1 LKNLEDGSIKI
12 SLFRLIYTN
21 QDIFLELLKNFEG
34 QFSPKLYD
42 KNGDIKSKMKKVLS
56 YRLHEV
62 NNFIEFYELVRE
74 FYQKYLTESNMSKK
88 LSYFL
93 ILKILSLI

>member
-1 LKNLEDGSIKI
+1 MKNLEDGSIKI
-12 SLFRLIYTN
+12 SLLRLIHTN

-34 QFSPKLYD
+34 QFSSKLYD
-42 KNGDIKSKMKKVLS
+42 SKMKKVLL

-62 NNFIEFYELVRE
+62 NNFIEFYKLVKE

-88 LSYFL
+88 LSYLFN
-93 ILKILSLI
+93 LKIFISYLN

>member
-1 LKNLEDGSIKI
+1 MKNLEDGSIKI
-12 SLFRLIYTN
+12 SLFRLINTN

-34 QFSPKLYD
+34 QFSSKLYN
-42 KNGDIKSKMKKVLS
+42 KNFDIKSKMKKVLS

-62 NNFIEFYELVRE
+62 NNFIEFYKLVRE
-74 FYQKYLTESNMSKK
+74 FYQKYLTESNMSMK

>member
-12 SLFRLIYTN
+12 SLLRLIHTN
-21 QDIFLELLKNFEG
+21 QEIFLELLKNFEG
-34 QFSPKLYD
+34 QFSFKLYD
-42 KNGDIKSKMKKVLS
+42 KNVDINLLMKKVLS
-56 YRLHEV
+56 YRLYEV
-62 NNFIEFYELVRE
+62 NNFIEFYDLVRE

-88 LSYFL
+88 FYFF